1 MVSTTS
7 TFILVCMVD
16 ISRTCPQ
23 VQPWIYGYDA
33 IKEVEKAVRNDS
45 TFSESSDMYGRP
57 RVSRLRSD
65 R

>member
-1 MVSTTS
+1 MA
-7 TFILVCMVD
+7 D

-23 VQPWIYGYDA
+23 VQPWLYGYDA
-33 IKEVEKAVRNDS
+33 IKEVDDAVRNDAA
-45 TFSESSDMYGRP
+45 FSESLKAYGRP